1 MIFTSNW
8 ACCQRLCRKCCLQTA
23 EEQGISLMSRDL
35 DKIDNRILEELESDG
50 RLSIVELSQRVN
62 LTNTPCSDRVK
73 RLEKS
78 GYISGYRAVLNK
90 EKQGLGHLT
99 VVQVSLA
106 ATGGDNSLDAF
117 NAAAALVP
125 EIESCLMIAG
135 SFDYLLTIRTRD
147 ISHFRQVL
155 GDKINRLPNIH
166 QTNSYTVIEV
176 VK

>member
-1 MIFTSNW
+1 
-8 ACCQRLCRKCCLQTA
+8 
-23 EEQGISLMSRDL
+23 MSRDL
-35 DKIDNRILEELESDG
+35 DRIDERIIEELAVDG

-62 LTNTPCSDRVK
+62 LTNTPCSERVK
-73 RLEKS
+73 RLERS
-78 GYISGYRAVLNK
+78 GYISGYRAVLNM
-90 EKQGLGHLT
+90 EKMGLGHLT

-117 NAAAALVP
+117 NAAVNLV
-125 EIESCLMIAG
+125 EEVESCLMLAG

-155 GDKINRLPNIH
+155 GDKINKLPGIL
-166 QTNSYTVIEV
+166 QTNSFAVMEV